1 MKNPILDR
9 FYNRNRFAVILA
21 GGDGTRLRPFVHKL
35 RGDSLPKQY
44 VKFFNEQSLLEVT
57 LQRIRRLVPPEK
69 QFVVVTEN
77 HLDHPEV
84 AQQLNG
90 HPAVGVTVQPRNRD
104 TGLGLLL
111 PLAQLHRRHPDAI
124 VAVFPS
130 DHFIE
135 QEGLFL
141 THVEAAY
148 NFVERENSKIVLLGI
163 APTAPETD
171 YGYILPNNRWHNA
184 FPFGAR
190 EVARFVEKPDAI
202 LARKLIRRSGF
213 WNTMVMVFKVSTVIE
228 HVRTIVPQAYRMF
241 EGTDNARI
249 GAEFEK
255 RIERAFDEIAPFNF
269 SKDLLETLAAQQGRA
284 LVVLPVR
291 GVNWTDWGS
300 EERIMK
306 TVKFHKETRIGLESS
321 GAAFNSLLKE
331 CVAGSA

>member
-21 GGDGTRLRPFVHKL
+21 GGDGARLRPFVQRL

-44 VKFFNEQSLLEVT
+44 VKFFNDQSLLEVT
-57 LQRIRRLVPPEK
+57 LHRVRRLVPPEK

-77 HLDHPEV
+77 HFDHPEV
-84 AQQLNG
+84 AEQLNS

-163 APTAPETD
+163 APNAPETD

-190 EVARFVEKPDAI
+190 EVARFIEKPDAI
-202 LARKLIRRSGF
+202 LARRLMLRSGF
-213 WNTMVMVFKVSTVIE
+213 WNTMVMVFKVKTLIE
-228 HVRTIVPQAYRMF
+228 HVRAINPPTYRMF
-241 EGTDNARI
+241 ERTDEARS
-249 GAEFEK
+249 AADFEK
-255 RIERAFDEIAPFNF
+255 RVKQAFDEIAPFNL
-269 SKDLLETLAAQQGRA
+269 SKDFLESLAAQRDRA

-291 GVNWTDWGS
+291 GVHWCDWGS
-300 EERIMK
+300 EGRIMK
-306 TVKFHKETRIGLESS
+306 TVKFAKENRIGLESS
-321 GAAFNSLLKE
+321 GAAFNALLKE